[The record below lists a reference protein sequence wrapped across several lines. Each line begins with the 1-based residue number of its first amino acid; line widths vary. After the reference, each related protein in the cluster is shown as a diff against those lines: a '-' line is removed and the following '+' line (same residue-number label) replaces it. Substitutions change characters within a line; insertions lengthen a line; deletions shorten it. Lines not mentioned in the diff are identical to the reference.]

1 MTHHGITP
9 SHGERRLQAH
19 LGTSE
24 RADAFYDR
32 QVHAHLTAAMR
43 DFIGRQ
49 SMVFISTAD
58 ARGHCDATFRA
69 GPPGFV
75 TVLDEHTL
83 TYPEYRGN
91 GVLASAGNITENP
104 HIGLLFMDF
113 THDHIGLH
121 VNGAARLLG
130 DQELRAAHPWIPA
143 DTAPGRRPVLWTLI
157 TLHEA
162 YVHCS
167 KHIPH
172 LEPAPRTLKLARPRP
187 KDADYFTQSA
197 PPSTACDVAPHPA
210 PTGPGPS
217 APVHRHPAEHPLPSS
232 REH

>member
-1 MTHHGITP
+1 VTNHDATP
-9 SHGERRLQAH
+9 SCGERRLQAH

-32 QVHAHLTAAMR
+32 QVQARLTAAMH
-43 DFIGRQ
+43 DFIRRQ
-49 SMVFISTAD
+49 SMVFVSTAD

-75 TVLDEHTL
+75 TTLDDHTL

-121 VNGAARLLG
+121 VNGFARLVT
-130 DQELRAAHPWIPA
+130 DQDLRTTHPCIPA
-143 DTAPGRRPVLWTLI
+143 DPAPGRRPVLWTLI
-157 TLHEA
+157 TVHEA

-167 KHIPH
+167 KNIPH
-172 LEPAPRTLKLARPRP
+172 LEPAPRTLKLARTRP
-187 KDADYFTQSA
+187 KDADYFTG
-197 PPSTACDVAPHPA
+197 PPPPM
-210 PTGPGPS
+210 
-217 APVHRHPAEHPLPSS
+217 PVDGLTT
-232 REH
+232 

>member
-1 MTHHGITP
+1 MTYHDALP
-9 SHGERRLQAH
+9 SQGERRLQAR
-19 LGTSE
+19 LGTGE
-24 RADAFYDR
+24 RADTFYNR
-32 QVHAHLTAAMR
+32 QVHAHLTDAMR
-43 DFIGRQ
+43 DFIRRQ
-49 SMVFISTAD
+49 SMVFLSTAD
-58 ARGHCDATFRA
+58 ARGHCDASFRA

-75 TVLDEHTL
+75 TVLDDHTL

-121 VNGAARLLG
+121 VNGSARLLT
-130 DQELRAAHPWIPA
+130 DEELRTAHPAIPA
-143 DTAPGRRPVLWTLI
+143 DTAPGRRPALWTLI

-172 LEPAPRTLKLARPRP
+172 LEPAPRTLKLARVRP
-187 KDADYFTQSA
+187 KDADYFTEM
-197 PPSTACDVAPHPA
+197 PA
-210 PTGPGPS
+210 PTPTTS
-217 APVHRHPAEHPLPSS
+217 
-232 REH
+232 